1 MNNLLVV
8 CIITALFQEA
18 TKMILVDQR
27 ASVEAVASMQKSV
40 HLEAGSYSSSRSASE
55 LSFESTSASSM
66 SAMMAGSV
74 VSMSS
79 SSHMMEMSTHSRM
92 EASSSLGAL
101 TTGLR
106 TGEMCFTSC

>member
-1 MNNLLVV
+1 MNHLLVV

-40 HLEAGSYSSSRSASE
+40 HLEAGSYSSSCSASE

-79 SSHMMEMSTHSRM
+79 SSHMMEMSTDSRM

-101 TTGLR
+101 R
-106 TGEMCFTSC
+106 RGEMCFTSC